1 MFNLIWHTFNYFSQ
15 FKHIDIEL
23 HFAPALPQLKDGF
36 IYIQNVRQYFNNSL
50 QPTYYFGANNE
61 LPTNKI

>member
-1 MFNLIWHTFNYFSQ
+1 MLNLLQHTFSYFSQ

-50 QPTYYFGANNE
+50 QPTYYFEANNE